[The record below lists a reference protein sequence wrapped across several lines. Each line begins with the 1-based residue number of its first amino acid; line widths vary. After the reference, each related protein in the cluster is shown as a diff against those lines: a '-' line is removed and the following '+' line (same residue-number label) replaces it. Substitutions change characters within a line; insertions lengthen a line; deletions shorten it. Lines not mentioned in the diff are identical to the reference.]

1 MKTTRIYALLA
12 LLMAGGVTM
21 QAQEQRNNG
30 LIITPDTLWLNEIG
44 RCDEIIIR
52 NFTTE
57 VVTLSGTDYDHDTP
71 IDVLLPYPC
80 QYPYTIPVGD
90 SIFLS
95 VWLQRPFA
103 GKGGYTPTD
112 IQILTSLEE
121 RTVVAMMASSTLVD
135 HGLVHDSPTNFYIP
149 IPEMSHLTG
158 IMCNQNY
165 GTLTPITIY
174 SIAED
179 GTDYFDIVPQHELP
193 YDLPVKEYFRVDMYL
208 RLDLKDQVTGDFIGV
223 NIILES
229 SAGQITYSILF
240 VSDLLNVNEI
250 FDEVKLYPNPTK
262 DFIKIEG
269 VEVAEVQVYSA
280 LGQMVKTIQGTN
292 EINVSDLPQGVYLLR
307 IMDVEGKVFTN
318 KITIQ

>member
-1 MKTTRIYALLA
+1 MKNIKVYILFVLFLVAC
-12 LLMAGGVTM
+12 GVTM
-21 QAQEQRNNG
+21 QAQEQRNSG

-57 VVTLSGTDYDHDTP
+57 AVTLSGTDYDHDTP

-179 GTDYFDIVPQHELP
+179 WTDYFDIVPQHELP

-208 RLDLKDQVTGDFIGV
+208 RLGSKDQVPEDFIGV

-229 SAGQITYSILF
+229 SAGQIIYSILF
-240 VSDLLNVNEI
+240 VSDLLNVTDI
-250 FDEVKLYPNPTK
+250 SDEVKLYPNPTK
-262 DFIKIEG
+262 DFIEIEG
-269 VEVAEVQVYSA
+269 VEVAEVKVYNA
-280 LGQMVKTIQGTN
+280 IGQLILVTK
-292 EINVSDLPQGVYLLR
+292 ENVIDLSTQDAGVY
-307 IMDVEGKVFTN
+307 IIKV
-318 KITIQ
+318 ITSSGIITKQIIKE

>member
-1 MKTTRIYALLA
+1 MKNFRLYTLLA
-12 LLMAGGVTM
+12 LLLMAVGVKI
-21 QAQEQRNNG
+21 QAQERRDSG
-30 LIITPDTLWLNEIG
+30 LIITPDSLWLNEIG

-57 VVTLSGTDYDHDTP
+57 PVTLSGTDYDHDTP

-112 IQILTSLEE
+112 IQILTSLEN
-121 RTVVAMMASSTLVD
+121 RTVVAMMATSTLVD
-135 HGLVHDSPTNFYIP
+135 HGLILDSPTNFYIP
-149 IPEMSHLTG
+149 IPEASHLTG
-158 IMCNQNY
+158 IVCNQNY

-174 SIAED
+174 SITED

-208 RLDLKDQVTGDFIGV
+208 RLDSQVPNDWIGT

-240 VSDLLNVNEI
+240 WGGILDVTEI
-250 FDEVKLYPNPTK
+250 SDEVKLYPNPTK
-262 DFIKIEG
+262 DIFVIEG
-269 VEVAEVQVYSA
+269 VDIIKVQVYNAIGQLMKETKENVIDLSA
-280 LGQMVKTIQGTN
+280 QEAGTYILKVITPSGVIVKQI
-292 EINVSDLPQGVYLLR
+292 I
-307 IMDVEGKVFTN
+307 K
-318 KITIQ
+318 K

>member
-1 MKTTRIYALLA
+1 
-12 LLMAGGVTM
+12 M
-21 QAQEQRNNG
+21 QAQEQRNSG

-57 VVTLSGTDYDHDTP
+57 AVTLSGTDYDHDTP

-112 IQILTSLEE
+112 VQILTSLEN
-121 RTVVAMMASSTLVD
+121 RTVVAMMATSTLVD
-135 HGLVHDSPTNFYIP
+135 HGLFLYSPTNLYIP
-149 IPEMSHLTG
+149 IPEASHLTG
-158 IMCNQNY
+158 IVCNQNY

-174 SIAED
+174 SITED
-179 GTDYFDIVPQHELP
+179 GTDYFDIVPQYELP

-208 RLDLKDQVTGDFIGV
+208 RLDSQVPNDWIGT

-240 VSDLLNVNEI
+240 WGGILDVTEI
-250 FDEVKLYPNPTK
+250 SDEVKLYPNPTK
-262 DFIKIEG
+262 DIIKIEG
-269 VEVAEVQVYSA
+269 IEVAEVQVFNA
-280 LGQMVKTIQGTN
+280 FGQMVKTIQGTN
-292 EINVSDLPQGVYLLR
+292 EINVSDLPQGIYLLR
-307 IMDVEGKVFTN
+307 ITDEARKVHMN
-318 KITIQ
+318 KITIR

>member
-1 MKTTRIYALLA
+1 MKNFRFYTLLA
-12 LLMAGGVTM
+12 LLLMAGGVTV
-21 QAQEQRNNG
+21 QAQEQRNSG
-30 LIITPDTLWLNEIG
+30 LIINDTVWLNDIG
-44 RCDEIIIR
+44 RCDDIIIK

-57 VVTLSGTDYDHDTP
+57 TVTINGAVYDHDTP
-71 IDVLLPYPC
+71 LDVLLPFPC
-80 QYPYTIPVGD
+80 QYPYTLPVGD

-95 VWLQRPFA
+95 VWLQVPFS
-103 GKGGYTPTD
+103 GKGDYTPSD
-112 IQILTSLEE
+112 IQIITSLED

-208 RLDLKDQVTGDFIGV
+208 RLGSKDQVPEDFIGV

-229 SAGQITYSILF
+229 SAGQIIYSILF
-240 VSDLLNVNEI
+240 VSDLLNVTDI
-250 FDEVKLYPNPTK
+250 SDEVKLYPNPTK
-262 DFIKIEG
+262 DFIEIEG
-269 VEVAEVQVYSA
+269 VEVTEVKVYNVI
-280 LGQMVKTIQGTN
+280 GQLIKETKDNVLDLSDQEAGTYIIKVITPSETITKQIIKN
-292 EINVSDLPQGVYLLR
+292 
-307 IMDVEGKVFTN
+307 
-318 KITIQ
+318 

>member
-1 MKTTRIYALLA
+1 MKNIKVYILFVLFLVAY
-12 LLMAGGVTM
+12 GVTM
-21 QAQEQRNNG
+21 QAQEQRNSG

-57 VVTLSGTDYDHDTP
+57 AVTLSGTDYDHDTP

-112 IQILTSLEE
+112 VQILTSLEE

-135 HGLVHDSPTNFYIP
+135 HGLVLDSPTNYYIP
-149 IPEMSHLTG
+149 IPEASHLTG
-158 IMCNQNY
+158 IICNQNY

-174 SIAED
+174 SVAED
-179 GTDYFDIVPQHELP
+179 GSDYFDIVPQHELP

-208 RLDLKDQVTGDFIGV
+208 RLDSQVPQDWVGS

-229 SAGQITYSILF
+229 SAGQVTYSILF
-240 VSDLLNVNEI
+240 WGGILDVTEI
-250 FDEVKLYPNPTK
+250 TDEVKLYPNPTK
-262 DFIKIEG
+262 DKVEIEG
-269 VEVAEVQVYSA
+269 VDIIEVQVYNA
-280 LGQMVKTIQGTN
+280 LGQLVKETKENI
-292 EINVSDLPQGVYLLR
+292 VDLSRQDAGIYIV
-307 IMDVEGKVFTN
+307 KV
-318 KITIQ
+318 ITSSGIITKQIIKE

>member
-1 MKTTRIYALLA
+1 M
-12 LLMAGGVTM
+12 
-21 QAQEQRNNG
+21 
-30 LIITPDTLWLNEIG
+30 
-44 RCDEIIIR
+44 
-52 NFTTE
+52 
-57 VVTLSGTDYDHDTP
+57 VTLSGTDYDHDTP

-112 IQILTSLEE
+112 IQILTSLEN
-121 RTVVAMMASSTLVD
+121 RTVVAMMATSTLVD
-135 HGLVHDSPTNFYIP
+135 HGLILDSPTNFYIP
-149 IPEMSHLTG
+149 IPEASHLTG
-158 IMCNQNY
+158 IVCNQNY

-174 SIAED
+174 SITED

-208 RLDLKDQVTGDFIGV
+208 RLDSQVPNDWIGT

-240 VSDLLNVNEI
+240 WGGILDVTEI
-250 FDEVKLYPNPTK
+250 SDEVKLYPNPTK
-262 DFIKIEG
+262 DIFVIEG
-269 VEVAEVQVYSA
+269 VDIIKVQVYNA
-280 LGQMVKTIQGTN
+280 IGQLMKETKENVIDLSEQEAGTY
-292 EINVSDLPQGVYLLR
+292 ILKVITPSGVVTKQ
-307 IMDVEGKVFTN
+307 IIK
-318 KITIQ
+318 K

>member
-1 MKTTRIYALLA
+1 MKNIKVYILFVLFLVAC
-12 LLMAGGVTM
+12 GVTM
-21 QAQEQRNNG
+21 QAQEQRNSG

-57 VVTLSGTDYDHDTP
+57 AVTLSGTDYDHDTP

-208 RLDLKDQVTGDFIGV
+208 RLGSKDQVPEDFIGV

-229 SAGQITYSILF
+229 SAGQIIYSILF
-240 VSDLLNVNEI
+240 VSDLLNVTDI
-250 FDEVKLYPNPTK
+250 SDEVKLYPNPTK
-262 DFIKIEG
+262 DKVEIEG
-269 VEVAEVQVYSA
+269 VDIIEVQVYNA
-280 LGQMVKTIQGTN
+280 LGQLVKETKENI
-292 EINVSDLPQGVYLLR
+292 VDLSRQDAGIYIV
-307 IMDVEGKVFTN
+307 KV
-318 KITIQ
+318 ITSSGIITKQIIKE

>member
-1 MKTTRIYALLA
+1 MKNIKVYILFVLFLVAC
-12 LLMAGGVTM
+12 GVTM
-21 QAQEQRNNG
+21 QAQEQRNSG

-57 VVTLSGTDYDHDTP
+57 AVTLSGTDYDHDTP
-71 IDVLLPYPC
+71 IDVLLPYSC

-208 RLDLKDQVTGDFIGV
+208 RLGSKDQVPEDFIGV

-229 SAGQITYSILF
+229 SAGQIIYSILF
-240 VSDLLNVNEI
+240 VSDLLNVTDI
-250 FDEVKLYPNPTK
+250 SDEVKLYPNPTK
-262 DFIKIEG
+262 DFIEIEG
-269 VEVAEVQVYSA
+269 VEVAEVKVYNA
-280 LGQMVKTIQGTN
+280 IGQLILVTK
-292 EINVSDLPQGVYLLR
+292 ENVIDLSTQDAGVY
-307 IMDVEGKVFTN
+307 IIKV
-318 KITIQ
+318 ITSSGIITKQIIKE

>member
-1 MKTTRIYALLA
+1 MKNFRLYTLLA
-12 LLMAGGVTM
+12 LLLMAVGVKI
-21 QAQEQRNNG
+21 QAQERRDSG
-30 LIITPDTLWLNEIG
+30 LIITPDSLWLNEIG

-57 VVTLSGTDYDHDTP
+57 PVTLSGTDYDHDTP

-112 IQILTSLEE
+112 IQILTSLEN
-121 RTVVAMMASSTLVD
+121 RTVIAMMATSTLVD
-135 HGLVHDSPTNFYIP
+135 HGLILDSPINFYIP
-149 IPEMSHLTG
+149 IPEASHLTG
-158 IMCNQNY
+158 IVCNQNY

-174 SIAED
+174 SITED

-208 RLDLKDQVTGDFIGV
+208 RLDSKVPNDWIGT

-229 SAGQITYSILF
+229 SAGQVTYSILF
-240 VSDLLNVNEI
+240 WGGILDVTTEI
-250 FDEVKLYPNPTK
+250 TDEVKLYPNPTK
-262 DFIKIEG
+262 DKVEIEG
-269 VEVAEVQVYSA
+269 VDIIEVQVYNA
-280 LGQMVKTIQGTN
+280 LGQLVKETKENI
-292 EINVSDLPQGVYLLR
+292 VDLSRQDAGIYIV
-307 IMDVEGKVFTN
+307 KV
-318 KITIQ
+318 ITSSGIITKQIIKE

>member
-1 MKTTRIYALLA
+1 MKKIRFYILFALL
-12 LLMAGGVTM
+12 LIIGGLTM
-21 QAQEQRNNG
+21 QAQEQRNSG

-57 VVTLSGTDYDHDTP
+57 AVTLSGTDYDHDTP

-135 HGLVHDSPTNFYIP
+135 HGLFLDSPTNFYIP
-149 IPEMSHLTG
+149 IPEASHLTG
-158 IMCNQNY
+158 IICNQNY

-174 SIAED
+174 SVAED
-179 GTDYFDIVPQHELP
+179 GTDYFDIVPQYELP

-208 RLDLKDQVTGDFIGV
+208 RLDSQVPQDWVGS

-229 SAGQITYSILF
+229 SAGQVTYSILF
-240 VSDLLNVNEI
+240 WGGILDVTEI
-250 FDEVKLYPNPTK
+250 TDEVKLYPNPTK
-262 DFIKIEG
+262 DKVEIEG
-269 VEVAEVQVYSA
+269 VDIIEVQVYNA
-280 LGQMVKTIQGTN
+280 LGQLVKETKENI
-292 EINVSDLPQGVYLLR
+292 VDLSRQDAGIYIV
-307 IMDVEGKVFTN
+307 KV
-318 KITIQ
+318 ITSSGIITKQIIKE